1 MSEERRQHR
10 RIVHPFDGSWTG
22 ASGSSR
28 CRIADISLGGC
39 FVQTLA
45 TPSTGESTTIT
56 VTIGNHALTFHGL
69 VVYAE
74 RGMGFAVRF
83 RDIPPEEL
91 LELAR
96 LLQALEADPPSA

>member
-1 MSEERRQHR
+1 MSQERRQHR
-10 RIVHPFDGSWTG
+10 RIVHPFEGSWTG

-45 TPSTGESTTIT
+45 TPSIGEDTTVT
-56 VTIGNHALTFHGL
+56 VTIGNHALSFQGV
-69 VVYAE
+69 VVYAD

-83 RDIPPEEL
+83 RDIPPDEL
-91 LELAR
+91 LELGR
-96 LLQALEADPPSA
+96 LLQALEADPAGA